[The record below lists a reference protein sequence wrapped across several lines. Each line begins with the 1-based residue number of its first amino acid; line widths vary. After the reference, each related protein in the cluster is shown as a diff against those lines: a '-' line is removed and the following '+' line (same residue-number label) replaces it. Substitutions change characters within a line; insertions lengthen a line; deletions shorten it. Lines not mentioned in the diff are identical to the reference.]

1 MKYEPSL
8 DGLRAIA
15 VTSVVIY
22 HANDALL
29 PGGWAGVDVF
39 FVLSGFLIST
49 LLLKEVSTSNTI
61 NLRKFYTRRALRLMP
76 AFACLIAVLLPVSWF
91 GGHYRAK
98 DFYAIIM
105 AVTYL
110 MNWNRSFGW
119 FPGDGGFLG
128 HTWSLAMEEQFYVIW
143 PLTLICLARWRRAA
157 PFLILGLI
165 TLVFSWRLFLVYSGA
180 GPERT
185 YMGFDTHSDA
195 LFMGCAIAFASLG
208 SRTKLLLR
216 QMAIIPI
223 VLLASILLTFHW
235 RSSLTQGVGLSLAG
249 LSSAWIMLAALQDG
263 FLKKFLSLPP
273 LVYTGRISYGWYLWH
288 YPILAVATHLL
299 PRSYGTA
306 LLVVVSYLTAVM
318 SYHFVER
325 PFLKLKDRFEPKAVA
340 TYQSASLGQGDT
352 AAFSN
357 PLP

>member
-1 MKYEPSL
+1 
-8 DGLRAIA
+8 
-15 VTSVVIY
+15 
-22 HANDALL
+22 
-29 PGGWAGVDVF
+29 
-39 FVLSGFLIST
+39 LSGFLIST

-263 FLKKFLSLPP
+263 FLKTILSLPP

-299 PRSYGTA
+299 PRLYGTA

-325 PFLKLKDRFEPKAVA
+325 PFLKLKDRLEPKAVA

-357 PLP
+357 RLP